1 MTHPAGRDSGPNTHY
16 SPSNDPAAELALLRT
31 VLEGIGETIIITDA
45 GHDPPGPRIEYVN
58 PAFTLMTGYSAAEVL
73 GQTPRMLQGPSTDRE
88 VLDEIRAALVAG
100 RPFRGETINY
110 RKDGTEYLVEWLM
123 TPVTTG
129 GGISRWIAAQRDV
142 TAVRRT
148 ELHRLQLAA
157 EVNHRV
163 NNTLAAVQSVAA
175 QTARRAGTA
184 VEFKAAFQ
192 LRLHALSQV
201 HRLLAR
207 NHWAGASLAE
217 LAAAQVAPHVGG
229 DGLRLLS
236 TGPEFVLRP
245 GAAVAL
251 GMALAELAANAA
263 EHGALSVAG
272 GHVRLQW
279 HIEPGTP
286 LDRLCLRWTE
296 RGGPPVQDMPTRRG
310 FGFRFVEH
318 GLAHELR
325 AETRLAFERAGLQCE
340 IVLPANTVR
349 S

>member
-1 MTHPAGRDSGPNTHY
+1 M
-16 SPSNDPAAELALLRT
+16 
-31 VLEGIGETIIITDA
+31 
-45 GHDPPGPRIEYVN
+45 
-58 PAFTLMTGYSAAEVL
+58 
-73 GQTPRMLQGPSTDRE
+73 
-88 VLDEIRAALVAG
+88 LDEIRAALMAG
-100 RPFRGETINY
+100 RPFRGETLNY

-123 TPVTTG
+123 TPVLTG
-129 GGISRWIAAQRDV
+129 AGISRWIAAQRDV
-142 TAVRRT
+142 TETRRT
-148 ELHRLQLAA
+148 ERQRLRLAA

-175 QTARRAGTA
+175 QTARRAETA

-192 LRLHALSQV
+192 ERLRALARV

-207 NHWAGASLAE
+207 HHWAGASLAE
-217 LAAAQVAPHVGG
+217 LAATQVAPHAGG
-229 DGLRLLS
+229 DGSRLLV
-236 TGPEFVLRP
+236 TGPEVSLRP

-263 EHGALSVAG
+263 KHGALSVAS

-279 HIEPGTP
+279 HVEPGAP

-296 RGGPPVQDMPTRRG
+296 RDGPPVPEMPRRRG

-325 AETRLAFERAGLQCE
+325 AETRLAFERAGFQCQ
-340 IVLPANTVR
+340 ILLPLNAVR
-349 S
+349 V